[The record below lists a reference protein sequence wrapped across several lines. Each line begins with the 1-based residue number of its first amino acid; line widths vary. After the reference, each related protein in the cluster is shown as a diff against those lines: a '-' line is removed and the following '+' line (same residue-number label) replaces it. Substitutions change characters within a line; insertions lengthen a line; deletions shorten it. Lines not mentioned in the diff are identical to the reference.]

1 MRYSSSYNVNDSIAI
16 KCNILC
22 GEKATVVVSLDVKL
36 SLSFESYINNKGSS
50 PVCHSKEK
58 LNQIDAQR
66 ERNWN
71 INGSRKLVFCRT
83 EGSNFTVQHVYFPP
97 LFMQL
102 STFLFFFLFLKY
114 E

>member
-16 KCNILC
+16 KYNILC

-50 PVCHSKEK
+50 PVCYSKEK

-66 ERNWN
+66 ERE
-71 INGSRKLVFCRT
+71 KL
-83 EGSNFTVQHVYFPP
+83 EY
-97 LFMQL
+97 
-102 STFLFFFLFLKY
+102 KW